1 MSNLHIYYGGQ
12 SVPSGSHV
20 ISPALGTDFGSV
32 PVGAAYVVHDFTLY
46 NGSSPPVFVTDVQ
59 VPAGFEAEVS
69 APLPLELS
77 QSQATLTIRM
87 LTAQPGP
94 KSGTVVLTLLND
106 SGLPDAPYTFDIAGT
121 VVAPVPQC
129 TQRTLLGV
137 GT

>member
-1 MSNLHIYYGGQ
+1 MTNLHIYYGGQ

-20 ISPALGTDFGSV
+20 ISPALGTDFGSA
-32 PVGAAYVVHDFTLY
+32 PVGTPPVAHDFTLY
-46 NGSSPPVFVTDVQ
+46 NGSSPPVTITAVQ
-59 VPAGFEAEVS
+59 VPAGFEAQVS
-69 APLPLELS
+69 QPLPLELS

-106 SGLPDAPYTFDIAGT
+106 GGQPDAPYTFDIAGT
-121 VVAPVPQC
+121 VVAPATQH

-137 GT
+137 G